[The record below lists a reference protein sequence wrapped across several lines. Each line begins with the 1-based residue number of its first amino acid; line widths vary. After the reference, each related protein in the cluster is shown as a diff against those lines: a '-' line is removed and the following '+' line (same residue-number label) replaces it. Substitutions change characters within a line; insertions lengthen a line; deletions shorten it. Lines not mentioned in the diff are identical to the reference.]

1 MERLKN
7 ALEALDETIFDL
19 EHKVG
24 IEKSSYRDTVKKQS
38 ELVKQIRAR
47 EANIM
52 AAAQKVASRLDQAID
67 HVEHILRH

>member
-24 IEKSSYRDTVKKQS
+24 IEKTAYRDTVKKQL
-38 ELVKQIRAR
+38 ELVKQVRAR
-47 EANIM
+47 EAAIM
-52 AAAQKVASRLDQAID
+52 AAAQKIASRLDQTID
-67 HVEHILRH
+67 HVENILRH